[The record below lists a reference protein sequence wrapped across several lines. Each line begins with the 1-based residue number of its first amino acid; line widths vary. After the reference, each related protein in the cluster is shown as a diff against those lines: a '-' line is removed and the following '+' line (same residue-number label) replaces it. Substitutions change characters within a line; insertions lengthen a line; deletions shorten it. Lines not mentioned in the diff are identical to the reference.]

1 MAGVHGSPMLRSVEH
16 RNITLALELRLADDA
31 LTGRVKAADGK
42 ETDFSGWLGLVATIE
57 ALLAEPAAPPTL
69 TEEAAA

>member
-1 MAGVHGSPMLRSVEH
+1 MASTARSPMLRCVEH

-31 LTGRVKAADGK
+31 LTGRVTAADGR

-57 ALLAEPAAPPTL
+57 ALLAEPAAPAL
-69 TEEAAA
+69 TEEATA

>member
-1 MAGVHGSPMLRSVEH
+1 MAGGTRSPMLRSVES
-16 RNITLALELRLADDA
+16 RNINLALELRLADDA
-31 LTGRVKAADGK
+31 LTGRVTAADGN

-57 ALLAEPAAPPTL
+57 SLLAGPAIPPI